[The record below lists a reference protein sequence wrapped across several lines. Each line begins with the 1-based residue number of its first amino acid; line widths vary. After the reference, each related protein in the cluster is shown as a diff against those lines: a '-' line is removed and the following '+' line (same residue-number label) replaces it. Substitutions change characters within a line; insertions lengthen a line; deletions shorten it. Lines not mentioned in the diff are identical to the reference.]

1 VAYKRLD
8 AHDDGDCD
16 QLKLYINWH
25 CHHIDCNQ
33 LGLCINEYIVES
45 IAISSDCV
53 SMDVDSGFD
62 GGFNGGF
69 DGGFESGFD
78 SQFHLAVLGY
88 QTQQSV

>member
-1 VAYKRLD
+1 M
-8 AHDDGDCD
+8 
-16 QLKLYINWH
+16 
-25 CHHIDCNQ
+25 
-33 LGLCINEYIVES
+33 CINEYIVES